1 MIDGRS
7 VELDPYSNM
16 TVSAVGIATESYADI
31 EYYVDPSIF
40 VKGGRIDGKLHIMDP
55 AINDLDYSLDVIII

>member
-1 MIDGRS
+1 
-7 VELDPYSNM
+7 M